1 MRHGLP
7 RFLERCGSDCLAAW
21 PPHSI
26 IARRGA
32 YLIALYR
39 LQTRLMFPKVR
50 RAYFSLFI
58 NVFCVRIFNAADK
71 KEFIKAPLYYSLA
84 VALSDVIPNSLDYV
98 CFLCGARLRR
108 TPHRK
113 EIRGGGF
120 AAPATPP

>member
-1 MRHGLP
+1 ML
-7 RFLERCGSDCLAAW
+7 
-21 PPHSI
+21 
-26 IARRGA
+26 
-32 YLIALYR
+32 
-39 LQTRLMFPKVR
+39 PKVR

-120 AAPATPP
+120 AAPATPPWVSVQPNVVSKGIVAGGFSGERENKTRGGT